1 MENFRGIV
9 SIKQLSQSTIMLNH
23 VVTVVFKIITY
34 LQYLP
39 VFVKSND
46 KWTVIQFGNWILYYM
61 YCK

>member
-1 MENFRGIV
+1 MENFWGIV

-46 KWTVIQFGNWILYYM
+46 K
-61 YCK
+61 